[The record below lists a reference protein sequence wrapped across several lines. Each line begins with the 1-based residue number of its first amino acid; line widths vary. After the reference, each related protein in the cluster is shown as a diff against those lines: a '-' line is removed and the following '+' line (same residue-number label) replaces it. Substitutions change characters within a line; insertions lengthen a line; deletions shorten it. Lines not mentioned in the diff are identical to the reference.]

1 MDVIL
6 LKDMD
11 NLGTAG
17 DIVKVKPGFARN
29 YLVPRGIAL
38 RASKQNLAIAEER
51 KRVIKNRAGRAQK
64 VYIDLSNSITKTEL
78 TIEVQVSEEERMF
91 GSVTSQD
98 IHQAFFDNKISV
110 DRHAIQLEE
119 PIKALGVYN
128 VPVKVTPDLIP
139 ELKLYVIKTI

>member
-6 LKDMD
+6 LKDVN

-17 DIVKVKPGFARN
+17 DVVKVKPGFARN
-29 YLVPRGIAL
+29 FLVPRGMAL
-38 RASKQNLAIAEER
+38 RASKQNLAVAEER
-51 KRVIKNRAGRAQK
+51 KRVIKKRAGRAQK
-64 VYIDLSNSITKTEL
+64 VYINLANSITNTEL
-78 TIEVQVSEEERMF
+78 TIEVQVGEEERIF

-98 IHQAFFDNKISV
+98 IHQALLDKGISV
-110 DRHAIQLEE
+110 DRHTIQLEE

-128 VPVKVTPDLIP
+128 IPVKVTPDLIP

>member
-6 LKDMD
+6 LKDVE

-17 DIVKVKPGFARN
+17 DVVKVKPGFARN
-29 YLVPRGIAL
+29 FLVPNGIAL

-51 KRVIKNRAGRAQK
+51 KRVIRNRAGRAQK
-64 VYIDLSNSITKTEL
+64 VYIDLANSITKAEL
-78 TIEVQVSEEERMF
+78 TIEVQVGEEERMF

-98 IHQAFFDNKISV
+98 IHQAILDKWISV
-110 DRHAIQLEE
+110 DRNAIQHEE
-119 PIKALGVYN
+119 PIKSLGVYN

>member
-6 LKDMD
+6 LKDVN

-17 DIVKVKPGFARN
+17 DVVKVKPGFARN
-29 YLVPRGIAL
+29 FLVPRGMAL
-38 RASKQNLAIAEER
+38 RASKQNLAVAEER
-51 KRVIKNRAGRAQK
+51 KRVIRNRAGRAQK
-64 VYIDLSNSITKTEL
+64 VYINLANSITKTEL
-78 TIEVQVSEEERMF
+78 TIEVQVGEEERLF

-98 IHQAFFDNKISV
+98 IHQALLDKGISV
-110 DRHAIQLEE
+110 DRHTIQLEE

>member
-78 TIEVQVSEEERMF
+78 TIEVQVGEEERMF

-98 IHQAFFDNKISV
+98 IHQALLDNKISV

>member
-6 LKDMD
+6 LKDVD

-17 DIVKVKPGFARN
+17 DVVQVKPGFARN
-29 YLVPRGIAL
+29 FLVPRGIAL
-38 RASKQNLAIAEER
+38 RASKQNLAVAEER
-51 KRVIKNRAGRAQK
+51 KRVIRNRAGRAQK
-64 VYIDLSNSITKTEL
+64 VYINLANSITKTEL
-78 TIEVQVSEEERMF
+78 TIEVQVGEEERLF

-98 IHQAFFDNKISV
+98 IHQALLDKGISV

-128 VPVKVTPDLIP
+128 VPVKVTPDLVP
-139 ELKLYVIKTI
+139 EFKLYVIKTI

>member
-6 LKDMD
+6 LKDVD

-17 DIVKVKPGFARN
+17 DVVKVKPGFARN
-29 YLVPRGIAL
+29 YLVPQGIAL
-38 RASKQNLAIAEER
+38 RASKQNLAISEER
-51 KRVIKNRAGRAQK
+51 KRVIRNRAGKAQK
-64 VYIDLSNSITKTEL
+64 VYMILSNSITKTEL
-78 TIEVQVSEEERMF
+78 TIEVQVGEEERMF

-98 IHQAFFDNKISV
+98 IHQALLDKGISV

>member
-78 TIEVQVSEEERMF
+78 TIEVQVGEEERMF
-91 GSVTSQD
+91 GSITSQD
-98 IHQAFFDNKISV
+98 IHQALLDKKISV

>member
-1 MDVIL
+1 MDVVL
-6 LKDMD
+6 LKDVD

-17 DIVKVKPGFARN
+17 DVVKVKPGFARN
-29 YLVPRGIAL
+29 YLIPQGIAL
-38 RASKQNLAIAEER
+38 RASKQNLAISEER
-51 KRVIKNRAGRAQK
+51 KRVIRNRAGKAQK
-64 VYIDLSNSITKTEL
+64 VYIALSNSITKTEL
-78 TIEVQVSEEERMF
+78 TIEVQVGEEERMF

-98 IHQAFFDNKISV
+98 IHQALLDKGISV

>member
-6 LKDMD
+6 LKDVE

-17 DIVKVKPGFARN
+17 DVVKVKPGFARN
-29 YLVPRGIAL
+29 FLVPNGIAL

-51 KRVIKNRAGRAQK
+51 KRVIRNRAGRAQK
-64 VYIDLSNSITKTEL
+64 VYIDLANSITKAEL
-78 TIEVQVSEEERMF
+78 TIEVQVGEEERMF

-98 IHQAFFDNKISV
+98 IHQAILDKGISV
-110 DRHAIQLEE
+110 DRNAIQLEE
-119 PIKALGVYN
+119 PIKSLGVYN

>member
-6 LKDMD
+6 LKDVD

-17 DIVKVKPGFARN
+17 DVVKVKPGFARN
-29 YLVPRGIAL
+29 YLVPRGMAL

-51 KRVIKNRAGRAQK
+51 KRVIRNRAGRAQK

-78 TIEVQVSEEERMF
+78 TIEVQVGEEERMF
-91 GSVTSQD
+91 GSITSQD
-98 IHQAFFDNKISV
+98 VHQALLDKKISV

-128 VPVKVTPDLIP
+128 VPVKVTPDLMP

>member
-6 LKDMD
+6 LKDVD

-17 DIVKVKPGFARN
+17 DVVKVKPGFARN
-29 YLVPRGIAL
+29 YLVPRGMAL

-51 KRVIKNRAGRAQK
+51 KRVIRNRAGRAQK

-78 TIEVQVSEEERMF
+78 TIEVQVGEEERMF

-98 IHQAFFDNKISV
+98 IHQALLDNKISV

-128 VPVKVTPDLIP
+128 VPVKVTPDLMP

>member
-6 LKDMD
+6 LKDVE

-17 DIVKVKPGFARN
+17 DVVKVKPGFARN
-29 YLVPRGIAL
+29 FLVPNGIAL
-38 RASKQNLAIAEER
+38 RASKQNLAVAEER
-51 KRVIKNRAGRAQK
+51 KRVIRNRAGRAQK
-64 VYIDLSNSITKTEL
+64 VYIDLANSITKAEL
-78 TIEVQVSEEERMF
+78 TIEVQVGEEERMF

-98 IHQAFFDNKISV
+98 IHQAILDKGISV
-110 DRHAIQLEE
+110 DRNAIQLEE
-119 PIKALGVYN
+119 PIKSLGVYN

>member
-6 LKDMD
+6 LKDVD

-17 DIVKVKPGFARN
+17 DVVKVKPGFARN
-29 YLVPRGIAL
+29 YLVPRGMAL

-51 KRVIKNRAGRAQK
+51 KRVIRNRAGRAQK

-78 TIEVQVSEEERMF
+78 TIEVQVGEEERMF
-91 GSVTSQD
+91 GSITSQD
-98 IHQAFFDNKISV
+98 IHQALLDKKISV

>member
-6 LKDMD
+6 LKDVN

-17 DIVKVKPGFARN
+17 DVVKVKPGFARN

-38 RASKQNLAIAEER
+38 RASKQNLAIAKER

-98 IHQAFFDNKISV
+98 IHQALLDNKISV

>member
-6 LKDMD
+6 LKDVD

-17 DIVKVKPGFARN
+17 DVVKVKPGFARN
-29 YLVPRGIAL
+29 YLVPQGIAL
-38 RASKQNLAIAEER
+38 RASKQNLAISEER
-51 KRVIKNRAGRAQK
+51 KRVIRNRAGKAQK
-64 VYIDLSNSITKTEL
+64 VYIILSNSITKTEL
-78 TIEVQVSEEERMF
+78 TIEVQVGEEERMF

-98 IHQAFFDNKISV
+98 IHQALLDKGISV
-110 DRHAIQLEE
+110 DKHAIQLKE

>member
-6 LKDMD
+6 LKDVD

-17 DIVKVKPGFARN
+17 DVVKVKPGFARN
-29 YLVPRGIAL
+29 YLVPQGIAL
-38 RASKQNLAIAEER
+38 RASKQNLAISEER
-51 KRVIKNRAGRAQK
+51 KRVIRNRAGKAQK
-64 VYIDLSNSITKTEL
+64 VYIILSNTITKTEL
-78 TIEVQVSEEERMF
+78 TIEVQVGEEERLF

-98 IHQAFFDNKISV
+98 IHQALLDKGISV

-128 VPVKVTPDLIP
+128 IPVKVTPDLIP

>member
-1 MDVIL
+1 M
-6 LKDMD
+6 
-11 NLGTAG
+11 
-17 DIVKVKPGFARN
+17 P
-29 YLVPRGIAL
+29 
-38 RASKQNLAIAEER
+38 
-51 KRVIKNRAGRAQK
+51 QK

-78 TIEVQVSEEERMF
+78 TIEVQVGEEERMF

-98 IHQAFFDNKISV
+98 IHQALLDTGISV

>member
-78 TIEVQVSEEERMF
+78 TIEVQVGEEERMF
-91 GSVTSQD
+91 GSITSQD
-98 IHQAFFDNKISV
+98 IHQALLDKKISV

-128 VPVKVTPDLIP
+128 VPVKVTPDLMP

>member
-6 LKDMD
+6 LKDV
-11 NLGTAG
+11 NSLGTAG
-17 DIVKVKPGFARN
+17 DIVKVKPGYARN
-29 YLVPRGIAL
+29 FLVPHGIAL

-51 KRVIKNRAGRAQK
+51 KRVVRNRAGRAQK
-64 VYIDLSNSITKTEL
+64 VYIDLSNSITKAEL
-78 TIEVQVSEEERMF
+78 TIEVQVGEEERMF

-98 IHQAFFDNKISV
+98 IHQALLDKGISV
-110 DRHAIQLEE
+110 DRHTIQLEE

-139 ELKLYVIKTI
+139 ELKLYVIKSI

>member
-6 LKDMD
+6 LKDVE

-17 DIVKVKPGFARN
+17 DVVKVKPGFARN
-29 YLVPRGIAL
+29 FLVPNGMAL

-51 KRVIKNRAGRAQK
+51 KRVIRNRAGRAQK
-64 VYIDLSNSITKTEL
+64 VYIDLANSITKAEL
-78 TIEVQVSEEERMF
+78 TIEVRVGEEERMF

-98 IHQAFFDNKISV
+98 VHQALLDKGISV
-110 DRHAIQLEE
+110 DRNAIQLEE
-119 PIKALGVYN
+119 PIKALGVYS
-128 VPVKVTPDLIP
+128 VPVKVASDLVP

>member
-6 LKDMD
+6 LKDVD

-17 DIVKVKPGFARN
+17 DVVKVKPGFARN
-29 YLVPRGIAL
+29 FLVPRGMAL
-38 RASKQNLAIAEER
+38 RASKQNLAVAEER
-51 KRVIKNRAGRAQK
+51 KRVIRNRAGRAQK
-64 VYIDLSNSITKTEL
+64 AYVSLANSITKTEL
-78 TIEVQVSEEERMF
+78 TIEVQVGEDERMF

-98 IHQAFFDNKISV
+98 IHQALSDKNISV
-110 DRHAIQLEE
+110 DRHSIQLEE

-128 VPVKVTPDLIP
+128 IPVKVTPDLVP

>member
-78 TIEVQVSEEERMF
+78 TIEVQVGEEERMF

-98 IHQAFFDNKISV
+98 IHQALLDNKISV

-128 VPVKVTPDLIP
+128 VPVKVTPDLMP

>member
-6 LKDMD
+6 LKDVD

-17 DIVKVKPGFARN
+17 DVVKVKPGFARN
-29 YLVPRGIAL
+29 FLVPRGLAL
-38 RASKQNLAIAEER
+38 RASKQNLAVAEER
-51 KRVIKNRAGRAQK
+51 KRVIRNRAGRAQK
-64 VYIDLSNSITKTEL
+64 VYINLGNSITKTEL
-78 TIEVQVSEEERMF
+78 TIEVQVGEEERMF

-98 IHQAFFDNKISV
+98 IQQALSDKGITV